1 MTIIGTEVTVQ
12 GGVELSTE
20 EILAYIGYLRNK
32 HPGERVTK
40 LSIMITANASTGE
53 ETVTLDYATEA
64 PRFERIR
71 RITGYLV
78 GDMGRWNNAKRA
90 EEKDRVKHNI

>member
-32 HPGERVTK
+32 HPG
-40 LSIMITANASTGE
+40 I
-53 ETVTLDYATEA
+53 
-64 PRFERIR
+64 
-71 RITGYLV
+71 
-78 GDMGRWNNAKRA
+78 
-90 EEKDRVKHNI
+90 